1 MTTEVSLSEKLAGLQ
16 TIIREAGPSIVA
28 FSGGVDS
35 TFVAAVARDVLDDR
49 ALAIT
54 GVSPSIPPSEVEEA
68 KALARQIG
76 IAHELIDTREMDD
89 PDYVK
94 NNPDRCFHCK
104 DELYGR
110 LTAIAGERGFAAVL
124 DGCNLDDTGDF
135 RPGRRA
141 AAQHGVRSPLLEAGL
156 TKAEIR
162 ELSRERGLPTW
173 DKPAMAC
180 LSSRIPYGTPV
191 TVEALSSVD
200 QAEAYLRSL
209 GLRQLRVRHHVLPS
223 GDPIARIET
232 DDAGIDLALTNRT
245 AIAERLKEL
254 GYLYVT
260 LDLAGYRTGSMNEGL
275 KNSSLRIAP
284 LPARP
289 EALVGHERSKTNRLS
304 QAYDLL
310 LPPRPRFGPGGD
322 PPRPDDLLTSSIP
335 LSRSDSPAPAAAAGR
350 LQRVLEHVIHSEHLY
365 AQATAYLVG
374 SQVEAGGASSRAR
387 DRVGCAHGCSWIHAR
402 ACSMRSRSWRWTRGY
417 EKFYELR
424 KVGHEEYSVLSVLEN
439 VANHDREHAEQIR
452 TILTLTANRR

>member
-1 MTTEVSLSEKLAGLQ
+1 VTTEVALETKLARLQ
-16 TIIREAGPSIVA
+16 SIIREARPAIVA
-28 FSGGVDS
+28 YSGGVDS
-35 TFVAAVARDVLDDR
+35 TFVAAVARGVLGDS

-89 PDYVK
+89 PEYVK

-110 LTAIAGERGFAAVL
+110 LTVIARERGFAAVL

-162 ELSRERGLPTW
+162 ELSRERDLPTW

-223 GDPIARIET
+223 GDTIARVET
-232 DDAGIDLALTNRT
+232 DDAGT
-245 AIAERLKEL
+245 AIALRNREAIAGRLKEL

-260 LDLAGYRTGSMNEGL
+260 LDLAGYRTGSLN
-275 KNSSLRIAP
+275 
-284 LPARP
+284 
-289 EALVGHERSKTNRLS
+289 EALKKKAAYPRS
-304 QAYDLL
+304 
-310 LPPRPRFGPGGD
+310 
-322 PPRPDDLLTSSIP
+322 SSP
-335 LSRSDSPAPAAAAGR
+335 SRSS
-350 LQRVLEHVIHSEHLY
+350 
-365 AQATAYLVG
+365 
-374 SQVEAGGASSRAR
+374 
-387 DRVGCAHGCSWIHAR
+387 
-402 ACSMRSRSWRWTRGY
+402 
-417 EKFYELR
+417 
-424 KVGHEEYSVLSVLEN
+424 
-439 VANHDREHAEQIR
+439 
-452 TILTLTANRR
+452 